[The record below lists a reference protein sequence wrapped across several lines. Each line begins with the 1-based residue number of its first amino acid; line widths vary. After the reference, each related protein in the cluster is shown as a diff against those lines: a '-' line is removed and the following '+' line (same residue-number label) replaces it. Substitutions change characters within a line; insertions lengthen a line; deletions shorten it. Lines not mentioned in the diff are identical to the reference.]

1 MGVRKRKRRWC
12 ERKRERGRKRARER
26 EGESLKQ
33 VLQEL
38 FPDAKYEII
47 TVITGFVQRSDRQQL
62 T

>member
-1 MGVRKRKRRWC
+1 MGARKRKRRWC

-38 FPDAKYEII
+38 FPDAKYE
-47 TVITGFVQRSDRQQL
+47 SQL
-62 T
+62 